1 MRIATLTLLALACTT
16 FTSAQHQR
24 SIVAETFA
32 GPGNAPQGL
41 FMEPVIDTVPCIA
54 PELETRLIA
63 ENERNAERI
72 RRAHP
77 ERLPRHRGGHPLFI
91 YPIRPKPD
99 MEHPGYYGLRFQV
112 DHDPSMN
119 NNLRDYN
126 CSGRTYDWASGNHA
140 GTDYVYWPYGWRQ
153 MDEMNM
159 EIVAAA
165 DGVIINKR
173 DGYNDHMCAN
183 NGNSNWNGI
192 VIEHADG
199 SDTWYWHMKT
209 GSLTDKEI
217 GETVTAGE
225 YLGAAGSS
233 GSSNYPH
240 LHFQVMSANNTVI
253 DPYAGP
259 CNSMNGE
266 DSWWLEQEDFLVPA
280 VNRVSTHSSLA
291 EFYQCP
297 VPEITYERTDFSNGD
312 SIVFKIYFK
321 DIENGDPVSHRLIQP
336 NGSVYQT
343 WDWNCSWPDFYPTAN
358 AAWYNVISAAWPEG
372 DWRFEVDFAGDTHV
386 SHFRIGDLTS
396 VPENALEQVTL
407 HPNPAQDLLL
417 LSRIDPDLMGSTLAL
432 YDAQGRAVLRSTIMA
447 TQQTIALGA
456 LSDGVYLLELRD
468 HGGVRTERVVV
479 QH

>member
-1 MRIATLTLLALACTT
+1 MRTTTLPFVVLAVC
-16 FTSAQHQR
+16 TSAIAQQR
-24 SIVAETFA
+24 MPISAS
-32 GPGNAPQGL
+32 GYSGYGNAPQGL
-41 FMEPVIDTVPCIA
+41 FMEPPIDPAPCIA
-54 PELETRLIA
+54 PEIETEVIA

-72 RRAHP
+72 RSMHH
-77 ERLPRHRGGHPLFI
+77 ERLPRHRGNHPLFI
-91 YPIRPKPD
+91 YPIRPKAD

-112 DHDPSMN
+112 DHNLTVN

-165 DGVIINKR
+165 EGTIINKR

-183 NGNSNWNGI
+183 NGNTNWNG
-192 VIEHADG
+192 VVLEHADG
-199 SDTWYWHMKT
+199 SETWYWHMKT
-209 GSLTDKEI
+209 GSLTTKEI

-240 LHFQVMSANNTVI
+240 LHFQVMDPNNAVI

-259 CNSMNGE
+259 CNSMNGD
-266 DSWWLEQEDFLVPA
+266 DSWWADQEDFLVPA

-297 VPEITYERTDFSNGD
+297 VPEITYKQTDFSNGD

-321 DIENGDPVSHRLIQP
+321 DIENGDPVTHRVIQP
-336 NGSVYQT
+336 NGTTYQT
-343 WDWNCSWPDFYPTAN
+343 WDWTCSWPGFYPTAN

-372 DWRFEVDFAGDTHV
+372 NWRFEVDFAGETYV
-386 SHFRIGDLTS
+386 SHFRIGDFTS
-396 VPENALEQVTL
+396 VQENTLEQL
-407 HPNPAQDLLL
+407 SIHPNPAQDLLYL
-417 LSRIDPDLMGSTLAL
+417 GHIDPSLIGSALAL
-432 YDAQGRAVLRSTIMA
+432 YDAQGRAVMHAMLGP
-447 TQQTIALGA
+447 TQQTIALGG
-456 LSDGVYLLELRD
+456 LSDGLYLLELRSRS
-468 HGGVRTERVVV
+468 GVRTERVVV
-479 QH
+479 QR